1 MIKLQ
6 QNQLRRIIM
15 RLLNENFNDD
25 VGYKLFIDEFDSFD
39 EFDLDC
45 ISKDY
50 DDRVVNIVT
59 KDFDAKFE
67 SIS

>member
-1 MIKLQ
+1 MIKLHE
-6 QNQLRRIIM
+6 NQFRRIMM

-25 VGYKLFIDEFDSFD
+25 VGFKSFIDEFDSFD

-50 DDRVVNIVT
+50 DDRLVNIIT

>member
-1 MIKLQ
+1 
-6 QNQLRRIIM
+6 M

-25 VGYKLFIDEFDSFD
+25 VGYKSFIDEFDSFD
-39 EFDLDC
+39 EFDLEC

-50 DDRVVNIVT
+50 DERFVNVMI
-59 KDFDAKFE
+59 KDVDAKFE

>member
-1 MIKLQ
+1 
-6 QNQLRRIIM
+6 M

-25 VGYKLFIDEFDSFD
+25 VGYKPFIDEFDSFD

>member
-1 MIKLQ
+1 
-6 QNQLRRIIM
+6 M

-25 VGYKLFIDEFDSFD
+25 VGYKPFIDEFDSFD

-50 DDRVVNIVT
+50 DERMVSIVT
-59 KDFDAKFE
+59 KDLDAKFE

>member
-1 MIKLQ
+1 M
-6 QNQLRRIIM
+6 M

-25 VGYKLFIDEFDSFD
+25 VGFKSFIDEFDSFD

-50 DDRVVNIVT
+50 DGRLVSVVT